1 MYQAIL
7 FDIGGVLVE
16 WKPRDYLMERFTNA
30 AVENKVYNIT
40 FGSREW
46 GLLDAGRLARYEAN
60 QIMLAKADKENC
72 RFEVQEVLDDWESIL
87 KPRYRVVELAQRL
100 QKKGYQVF
108 YLSNIA
114 ADTLDYVQRLGVLD
128 GFDGGVASCEVHCC
142 KPEPGIYTALLE
154 KYGLPAQEC
163 IFIDDS
169 DANVHAAY
177 ELGITSI
184 ALHRSV
190 NALQRNLRSCGVN
203 TR

>member
-16 WKPRDYLMERFTNA
+16 WSPRDYLMERFTSA
-30 AVENKVYNIT
+30 AVENKVYNII

-46 GLLDAGRLARYEAN
+46 SLMDAGDMARYEAN
-60 QIMLAKADKENC
+60 KIMLAKADKENC
-72 RFEVQEVLDDWESIL
+72 RFEVQEVLDDWQCML

-100 QKKGYQVF
+100 KKKGYQIY

-114 ADTLDYVQRLGVLD
+114 PDTLEYVKTLGVLD
-128 GFDGGVASCEVHCC
+128 GFDGGIASCEVHCC
-142 KPEPGIYTALLE
+142 KPEPAIYTALLE
-154 KYGLPAQEC
+154 KYSLSAQDC

-169 DANVHAAY
+169 AANVRAAY
-177 ELGITSI
+177 EQGITAI
-184 ALHRSV
+184 TLHRSI
-190 NALQRNLRSCGVN
+190 NALQRSLRSCGIN